1 MKRKRIDFN
10 YTPLKIMSGLYVATD
25 VSTRQTFI
33 AATGTYS
40 PDYAKTVTDDK
51 GVVTYVSPLIVKL
64 TARVFD
70 RDGIVPNGPIN
81 SSLTNVTFKMNDG
94 GTITTLQTDTNYEV
108 IATGDNA
115 GTIKIKK
122 NLPVN
127 KAIEL
132 MCSADFIDIRTGQ
145 VHKINERISLFCGVD
160 NANEH
165 MYLDGGSSL
174 YDPCEYTEKGL
185 SQAKEVSITAHHKC
199 GDIATTPNAD
209 RLMFVWRKQRSDGSF
224 SEIGNSVLDYDC
236 KVSGDSG
243 ETITIDRS
251 LMGDRITL
259 RCYALFSASGDVA
272 SKSISNAT
280 PMKTL
285 TITRR
290 MPKYDY
296 DCSGLP
302 SEIPAGLKTVYPS
315 IVITTPQGS
324 IENEDELFYFQWYA
338 GTNNHG
344 DATPTTLVA
353 SGKTVPIDTKYI
365 VDGNGMLIGYDVV
378 ERGALKAM
386 TDSDG
391 AILVDSDGAI
401 MIC

>member
-25 VSTRQTFI
+25 VSARQTFI

-51 GVVTYVSPLIVKL
+51 GVVTYVSPLVVKL

-70 RDGIVPNGPIN
+70 RDGIIANGPIN
-81 SSLTNVTFKMNDG
+81 SSLTNITFTMNDG
-94 GTITTLQTDTNYEV
+94 GTVTTLQTNTDYEV
-108 IATGDNA
+108 ITTGDNA

-132 MCSADFIDIRTGQ
+132 RCTADYIDSRTGQ
-145 VHKINERISLFCGVD
+145 VHKINEYTSLFCGVD

-174 YDPCEYTEKGL
+174 YDPCEYTDKGL
-185 SQAKEVSITAHHKC
+185 TQPREVTITAYHKC
-199 GDIATTPNAD
+199 GDIATTPDTD
-209 RLMFVWRKQRSDGSF
+209 RLKFVWHKQRDTGSF
-224 SEIGNSVLDYDC
+224 TEVGSSLLDYDC
-236 KVSGDSG
+236 KVSGASN

-251 LMGDRITL
+251 LMGDKITL
-259 RCYALFSASGDVA
+259 RCYAVFSPTGSVA
-272 SKSISNAT
+272 DKSIGETT
-280 PMKTL
+280 PMQTF
-285 TITRR
+285 TIARR

-302 SEIPAGLKTVYPS
+302 SEIPPGMKSVYPT
-315 IVITTPQGS
+315 IVVTTPQGS
-324 IENEDELFYFQWYA
+324 IGNEDELFHFLWYA

-353 SGKTVPIDTKYI
+353 SGKTAAIDTKYI
-365 VDGNGMLIGYDVV
+365 VNDNGMLLGFDVV
-378 ERGALKAM
+378 ERGAVKAVV
-386 TDSDG
+386 DSDG

-401 MIC
+401 MIS